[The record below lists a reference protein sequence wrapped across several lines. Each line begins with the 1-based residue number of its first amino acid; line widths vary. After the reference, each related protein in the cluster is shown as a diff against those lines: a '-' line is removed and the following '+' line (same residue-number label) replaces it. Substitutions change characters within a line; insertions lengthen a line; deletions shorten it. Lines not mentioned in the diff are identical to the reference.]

1 MESGATPLVA
11 GVANGPV
18 LARFSAFWPP
28 NSFIIS
34 HRTKPSGPELARSLA
49 LESYDRTRNPHRPPR
64 RPRPRP
70 PSRPTPRLR
79 RCRRTLLRRPR
90 PTPPPHPRR
99 KTLPPPH
106 PILACLLLRLPR
118 PQPPPCRPPH
128 RPPQP
133 LRPGLLRVLQIGRA
147 SCRET

>member
-1 MESGATPLVA
+1 MNEPQILADTLETLDLGRLLGQRRAFGAVA
-11 GVANGPV
+11 G
-18 LARFSAFWPP
+18 RCSAA
-28 NSFIIS
+28 
-34 HRTKPSGPELARSLA
+34 HAQ
-49 LESYDRTRNPHRPPR
+49 
-64 RPRPRP
+64 
-70 PSRPTPRLR
+70 
-79 RCRRTLLRRPR
+79 LLRRPR

-133 LRPGLLRVLQIGRA
+133 LRPGLLRVLPTRRYLA
-147 SCRET
+147 SAVSCHPTRRP